1 MLRCNSISHG
11 KDVYYLKISLGVG
24 VAVLDVVLNTPD
36 FVITRKGGW
45 NTIFSKHII
54 CSRCCFS
61 GAGIAMVLDV
71 VNKVLRMVLEVMN
84 KS

>member
-54 CSRCCFS
+54 V
-61 GAGIAMVLDV
+61 AVDVAIVALVLPWY
-71 VNKVLRMVLEVMN
+71 
-84 KS
+84 